1 MGGLQGCRKPGEEG
15 RQSSREASKDKGFHP
30 PHATAATAT
39 TTTRVAREKK
49 SLCILSKKFNNLK
62 SQFKRKHTCAISKD
76 ILIPF
81 EMPIK
86 KPLREGVKT

>member
-1 MGGLQGCRKPGEEG
+1 MLNLYGVHFK
-15 RQSSREASKDKGFHP
+15 
-30 PHATAATAT
+30 TNI
-39 TTTRVAREKK
+39 
-49 SLCILSKKFNNLK
+49 SLAHIKLNNLK